1 MRVKAMDGRKGNE
14 TRKQASYW
22 RRVLRV
28 TAALVALWAG
38 VTVFF
43 PWLALELPD
52 TVAGFPL
59 GYWVVAQGALL
70 IYLAIVVGYAM
81 VMERMDARYRGEE
94 PAQPQE
100 RTLG

>member
-1 MRVKAMDGRKGNE
+1 MDGPTSNE
-14 TRKQASYW
+14 IPGPASYW
-22 RRVLRV
+22 RRVLRL

-38 VTVFF
+38 VTVLF

-70 IYLAIVVGYAM
+70 VYLAIVVGYAV
-81 VMERMDARYRGEE
+81 VMERLDARYHGEE
-94 PAQPQE
+94 PAAPQE
-100 RTLG
+100 RRLG